1 MMRSKKAL
9 ICFLL
14 IGLSSTMLFSQWV
27 KPKGKGYYKLSAWY
41 LEYDQHFTDTGEKDP
56 NVTRGNFNV
65 NFYGDYGITDKLDLI
80 AYIPFFSRTFQ
91 NEVRSG
97 TTGELITS
105 GEAVNAIGDI
115 DLGVEYGIL
124 NAGNLALSGSLI
136 LGLPTGDSSGGSD
149 GSYQT
154 GDGEFNQFVKLN
166 IGIPFSLANAPMY
179 SKTYAGF
186 NNRTKDFS
194 DEFRTGLEIGINV
207 LNNKL
212 WIIGKSDVVKSLK
225 NGNLNAQNNQ
235 GNIFANNIE
244 YVSLG
249 GEAAYYITEK
259 LGVSLNYT
267 SAVSGR
273 IISAH
278 PSYSGGIFLDIK

>member
-1 MMRSKKAL
+1 MISSKKAL
-9 ICFLL
+9 VCFL
-14 IGLSSTMLFSQWV
+14 IFSLSSSMMFSQWV

-41 LEYDQHFTDTGEKDP
+41 LEYDQHYTDTGEKDP
-56 NVTRGNFNV
+56 NVTRGNFNI
-65 NFYGDYGITDKLDLI
+65 NFYGDYGITDKLDVI

-97 TTGELITS
+97 TTGDLITP
-105 GEAVNAIGDI
+105 GEALNSIGDI
-115 DLGVEYGIL
+115 DLGLEYGIL
-124 NAGNLALSGSLI
+124 NTEKVAFSGSLI
-136 LGLPTGDSSGGSD
+136 FGLPTGNNARGSD

-154 GDGEFNQFVKLN
+154 GDGEFNQFIKLN
-166 IGIPFSLANAPMY
+166 VGLPFSLGNAPMY
-179 SKTYAGF
+179 SKVYVGF

-194 DEFRTGLEIGINV
+194 DEFRTGLEVGINL
-207 LNNKL
+207 LNQKL
-212 WIIGKSDVVKSLK
+212 WLISKTDVLKSLQ
-225 NGNLNAQNNQ
+225 NGSVNAQNNQ

-244 YVSLG
+244 FVSLG

-259 LGVSLNYT
+259 WGVSINYT

-273 IISAH
+273 IISAR